1 MADQVR
7 LGASTM
13 TDEDMVA
20 KSKAIK
26 EAEDLAKIEAKAAA
40 KLAAEQASAVLGPD
54 VPEGK
59 VRVSVV
65 TQRSHYR
72 AGRYW
77 PAATV
82 EVRNTV
88 ADVSPEQLAILEGDH
103 ELVVLT
109 IGAPAKKSS
118 KPKE

>member
-7 LGASTM
+7 LGAATM
-13 TDEDMVA
+13 TDEDMEA
-20 KSKAIK
+20 RSKAIK
-26 EAEDLAKIEAKAAA
+26 EAQALAKIEAEAAA
-40 KLAAEQASAVLGPD
+40 RLAAEQASAVLGPE

-59 VRVSVV
+59 VRVSVT
-65 TQRSHYR
+65 TQRAHYR

-103 ELVVLT
+103 ELVVSMV
-109 IGAPAKKSS
+109 GAPAKKSS